1 MMGESSEMINDDM
14 SHEDNGYYYGR
25 SSEMPGNNT
34 SGYQINSNYVQDYQL
49 REKNA
54 NQQIL
59 ESQKPDMNTING
71 KDFAM
76 NICGSIS
83 FS

>member
-1 MMGESSEMINDDM
+1 MMGESSEIINADM
-14 SHEDNGYYYGR
+14 SQEDNGYYYGR
-25 SSEMPGNNT
+25 SSEMLRNNT